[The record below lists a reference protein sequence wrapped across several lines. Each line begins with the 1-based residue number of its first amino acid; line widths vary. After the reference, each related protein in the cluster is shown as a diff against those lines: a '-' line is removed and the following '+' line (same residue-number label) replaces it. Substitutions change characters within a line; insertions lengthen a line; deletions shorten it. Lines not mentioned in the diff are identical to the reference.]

1 MTKIVFISD
10 THNYHDEVKLPE
22 GDILVHSGDFSGRG
36 LPEEVGPFFDWIEE
50 QAQIFKHVVF
60 IAGNHDMSFERKS
73 HWVVRW
79 LSKLPTNI
87 HYLEDSEV
95 IIDDIKFYG
104 TPWQPEFHNWG
115 FNLPRGKELAEKWA
129 MIPGDTDILITH
141 GPPAT
146 ILDYTMRDN
155 TNVGCVDLLHKVK
168 EIKPKINVF
177 GHIHEGYGY
186 RNIHDVMF
194 LNASTCNLRYQPIN
208 PPIVVDFSKEGIEFI

>member
-10 THNYHDEVKLPE
+10 THNHHNEVKLPK

-36 LPEEVGPFFDWIEE
+36 YPHELADFWMWLME
-50 QAQIFKHVVF
+50 QSTKFKHIVF
-60 IAGNHDMSFERKS
+60 IAGNHDMSFEYKAE
-73 HWVVRW
+73 WITDMI
-79 LSKLPTNI
+79 KQLPDNV

-95 IIDDIKFYG
+95 VLEGIKFYG
-104 TPWQPEFHNWG
+104 SPWQPEFHNWG
-115 FNLPRGKELAEKWA
+115 FNLPRGEKLAEKWVL
-129 MIPGDTDILITH
+129 IPNDTDILITH

-146 ILDYTMRDN
+146 ILDYTLRDN
-155 TNVGCVDLLHKVK
+155 INVGCVDLLHKIK

-186 RNIHDVMF
+186 RDIHGTMF

-208 PPIVVDFSKEGIEFI
+208 PPIVIKFSKKSIKFI